1 MCTGLTSCPSY
12 FTYSIAHAWIISKTS
27 YSHILRK
34 KNLVSFHLWWTE
46 IVLKYEK
53 IVFEVKHFIPSAI
66 SSSGNIC
73 DIKLRIAEIL
83 FAFVSSESFSSGN
96 SVPDVSS
103 FLVWLCESWL
113 LKTEKKFDQMQLR
126 QIHEIK

>member
-1 MCTGLTSCPSY
+1 M
-12 FTYSIAHAWIISKTS
+12 
-27 YSHILRK
+27 
-34 KNLVSFHLWWTE
+34 
-46 IVLKYEK
+46 LKYEK

-73 DIKLRIAEIL
+73 DIKFRIAEIL

-103 FLVWLCESWL
+103 FLVWLCES
-113 LKTEKKFDQMQLR
+113 
-126 QIHEIK
+126 